1 MPGEQPVR
9 QHQLMQV
16 LPLAFIAKSDEESAV
31 AALWS
36 EVWEDGTTSVSAA
49 LRMYM
54 AELVPLITAGASCLL
69 TSSGLY
75 HAVMSAAIINCLYCV
90 SQHTVIPPCTG
101 ASLACIIAA
110 AWACMHCLL
119 VVHELILQ

>member
-1 MPGEQPVR
+1 MVSMAGKQTVR

-16 LPLAFIAKSDEESAV
+16 LPLAFIAKSEEESAV

-69 TSSGLY
+69 TSSRL
-75 HAVMSAAIINCLYCV
+75 
-90 SQHTVIPPCTG
+90 
-101 ASLACIIAA
+101 
-110 AWACMHCLL
+110 
-119 VVHELILQ
+119 